1 MVRTSIT
8 SKGQTTVPVELRR
21 IWKTSEV
28 LWESCEDGSARVRP
42 VPDVM
47 ALFGAAHDG
56 KPKDPAEKTKAR
68 EAMGRGA
75 NRPGR
80 KA

>member
-1 MVRTSIT
+1 MVRTWIT

-28 LWESCEDGSARVRP
+28 MWEACEDGSARVSP

-47 ALFGAAHDG
+47 ALFGAANDG
-56 KPKDPAEKTKAR
+56 MARDPLEKKKAR
-68 EAMGRGA
+68 EGA
-75 NRPGR
+75 TV
-80 KA
+80 